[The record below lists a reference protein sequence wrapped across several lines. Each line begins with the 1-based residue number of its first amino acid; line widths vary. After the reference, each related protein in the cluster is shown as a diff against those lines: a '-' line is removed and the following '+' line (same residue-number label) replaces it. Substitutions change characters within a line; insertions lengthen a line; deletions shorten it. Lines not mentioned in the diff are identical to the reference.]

1 MYQVSRATHT
11 SDVTIAGAAM
21 IAEAVSS
28 AMVKDDFDEVMEDVF
43 GIEELGYGMG
53 CETFSPKLGERLK
66 IGLDI
71 AKAHRGD
78 DEGFIRRLYDVVGAG
93 VGIIE
98 SVPAALSVAYFAQDP
113 NRSCLLCANMAG
125 DTDTIGAM
133 ATAVCGAFTGLGQI
147 KQQYIETLRQQND
160 ADFDHYI
167 QILEKGREKLA

>member
-1 MYQVSRATHT
+1 M
-11 SDVTIAGAAM
+11 
-21 IAEAVSS
+21 
-28 AMVKDDFDEVMEDVF
+28 
-43 GIEELGYGMG
+43 
-53 CETFSPKLGERLK
+53 
-66 IGLDI
+66 
-71 AKAHRGD
+71 
-78 DEGFIRRLYDVVGAG
+78 VGAG

-160 ADFDHYI
+160 ADLTITYRYWKK
-167 QILEKGREKLA
+167 EGRDLHENLGDRCSHH